1 MLKQELKKNVWNKY
15 FLVTSLIVYLLLVLS
30 GKNGVVDLMEEA
42 NLAYYLYL
50 VLDLS
55 YAKWLGPLLVL
66 LPYIFS
72 YYEEW
77 NSGQYYNV
85 MLRSGKRKYVLTKLT
100 SAMVSGLLVMLI
112 PFLLYCFVQVIR
124 LGNVTYYGSEYSL
137 YDSGSSN
144 FFIQLEQ
151 ENQQAVLFL
160 IELGTRCICDMFYAG
175 VGVAFVTYLHNKYL
189 SLIAPFFC
197 MVMSNYVFDTLG
209 NVTGRA
215 IFFQFHIANLD
226 SYSSPFK
233 LEHMWL
239 GGIPFTLGVLLIGN
253 VVCAL
258 FFAYGVKR
266 RLRNG

>member
-1 MLKQELKKNVWNKY
+1 MLKQELKKNVWNRY
-15 FLVTSLIVYLLLVLS
+15 FLGTSLIVYLLLVIS

-66 LPYIFS
+66 LPCIFS

-100 SAMVSGLLVMLI
+100 SAMISGLLVMLI

-144 FFIQLEQ
+144 LFLQLEQ
-151 ENQQAVLFL
+151 GNGKAAVFL
-160 IELGTRCICDMFYAG
+160 IELGTRCLCYMFYSA
-175 VGVAFVTYLHNKYL
+175 VGMAFLSYLRNKYL

-197 MVMSNYVFDTLG
+197 MVMSNFIYDMLG
-209 NVTGRA
+209 NVTGNEV
-215 IFFQFHIANLD
+215 FYQLHIAFIDNYQSD
-226 SYSSPFK
+226 FK
-233 LEHMWL
+233 LAHMRL
-239 GGIPFTLGVLLIGN
+239 GGIPFTIGFLLLGIGICTGIYVLGI
-253 VVCAL
+253 
-258 FFAYGVKR
+258 R
-266 RLRNG
+266 WRLRNG